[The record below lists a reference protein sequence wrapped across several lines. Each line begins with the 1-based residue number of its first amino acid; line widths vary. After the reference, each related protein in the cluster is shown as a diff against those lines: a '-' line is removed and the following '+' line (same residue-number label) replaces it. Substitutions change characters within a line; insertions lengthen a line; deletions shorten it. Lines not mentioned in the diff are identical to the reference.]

1 MASAYCKSP
10 PHGPRLRPSPTGD
23 AVLRPA
29 IHLCRQGQY
38 AYPFL
43 TSSNLSTTTLGE
55 IWAIA
60 DPDNNGF
67 LTRDGWYKAARLIGW
82 LQKGGATN
90 VEETMLAKR
99 PKPPVV
105 AQPTA
110 QPLAANTTGSALPQL
125 TPTDRAK
132 FTRLF
137 AGAGPANGLVNG
149 DKARDIFVKSGL
161 SYEKLGQIWNLADT
175 QGRGSLDLTD
185 FVIGMHLIQSC
196 MANSALVLP
205 ATLPPG
211 IYETASG
218 GRPAPAA
225 APISPVVR
233 NNTGPATP
241 MRQQYTGGGVAP
253 LQQQG
258 TGGSIGATSGPIPP
272 ARSFTTGSA
281 FAPPSRQMSVQNPQ
295 WDVTPQAKTTSD
307 GFFSQLDPQNKGV
320 IDGDVAVPFMLQSQL
335 DEATLANVWDLAD
348 IRKEGKLTRD
358 EFAVA
363 MHLINLKLSG
373 QEIPTSLP
381 LSLVPPSLRDEYG
394 PGKQEV
400 PQSSA
405 TKDLFDL
412 FADEPPASKAASPA
426 PPQPRASTPAV
437 AAAPAAQPPALPA
450 RNLSQQPQPQALQT
464 SFLPQPPPPPSRR
477 QASHLTPTLSPT
489 PTGQQ
494 PSSFQGSAFT
504 SPFSTSPAPAAAP
517 APAPAPVSASASTP
531 LSRGGGD
538 LLSDDAETSS
548 TPVPDHSAELG
559 NKQNQLSQT
568 TRSITDLSSQRTEL
582 EGSDKSSKQQLEE
595 LESKLTAAREKH
607 QTELRAVADLR
618 TRVGEQQ
625 AKVKKLNADLITA
638 SSDLSALQSEK
649 TELEQALLHDKEEVR
664 SLQKR
669 MKEVDDE
676 KQGLVLVLEKLRKE
690 ARQQKGMVSI
700 AKKQVSTA
708 EGARD
713 EVQAEVKGVEKEIEE
728 GKAFL
733 VQHEKNQA
741 QQQQQQQQARAL
753 SPQSTGTY
761 AAGIALPTTPQALS
775 PAGTGMSTRSN
786 NPFDRFLANGR
797 SSSHTQVPSSTAA
810 TVGSMSSASTSTGQ
824 TPPQASVPASA
835 AEESTDKSLSPGS
848 PVADIAEATSSAFGN
863 VGAAATAAVGAVAAG
878 AAGLYETA
886 KHAVTDEPEHDPHL
900 DTSSSSTAPPPSTEV
915 ADVAAAKAVE
925 KNNLSVK
932 QDVAEEEI
940 GPLTGGEGEG
950 KGEKQQKQEQDP
962 FGAPSSGFGFV
973 GEDDKTPIAQQEELD
988 PFGAPQIP
996 STTIT
1001 STAGAETNKDE
1012 ISTDPFGMPQTETSS
1027 EQQKQAAG
1035 SQDQGFNDFEE
1046 GFDDSFG
1053 ATGTTAT
1060 AIAPAEKAVAG
1071 AEQETNKAPTDFD
1084 SAFAEFDSPAEAHSE
1099 SEQQPQEST
1108 LPTNEGIPSGIP
1120 KSELP
1125 INFSELPEAERTFST
1140 QATIAPESEPITP
1153 MTEVPGDYRSRE
1165 EGSSGMASSRGSTPG
1180 LAGTGATAVAG
1191 GAGVGVGSNLAHEFK
1206 PEHEVQEQQVQEVN
1220 AGESSDEDEG
1230 PEDLEGP
1237 RKGYGTKGA
1246 ESSVTSPAE
1255 QQPLSTSTDAAAAL
1269 APPIAGFMTS
1279 NEDSQPKVRRSA
1291 PPPPSKAT
1299 SASSALVAN
1308 PAAPA
1313 PATESET
1320 VSPVVA
1326 TAGGINPGEE
1336 FDPFGAPMV
1345 ASANAA
1351 LGNVATTQ
1359 GASYIDAPSMAASQA
1374 HPKIASFDEDEFDFS
1389 DLPPA
1394 EVDSGIPVAA
1404 AQQATATAGETPM
1417 SAGFEDEFATFD
1429 DEFEKPE
1436 DFSAGNGSENSSGNK
1451 SYEIVNPQP
1460 KSSGL
1465 YDEWGFGSSG
1475 KRESHPQEQP
1485 SQPSQDQQGAF
1496 GFDDAFGNDFEPS
1509 SSARTQEYAPPAG
1522 APPQQ
1527 QGLRPPMP
1535 ERRPSGA
1542 QADDIEDVKKLCA
1555 MGFPRELV
1563 VEALAA
1569 NGYDFQ
1575 KTLNVL
1581 LA

>member
-1 MASAYCKSP
+1 MASAYCKCP
-10 PHGPRLRPSPTGD
+10 PHGPRLRPSPAGD

-29 IHLCRQGQY
+29 TGILPGHD

-43 TSSNLSTTTLGE
+43 TSSNLSTTSLGE

-90 VEETMLAKR
+90 VEETLLAKR
-99 PKPPVV
+99 ES
-105 AQPTA
+105 Q
-110 QPLAANTTGSALPQL
+110 TTRRRPAH
-125 TPTDRAK
+125 
-132 FTRLF
+132 
-137 AGAGPANGLVNG
+137 GPA
-149 DKARDIFVKSGL
+149 S
-161 SYEKLGQIWNLADT
+161 LGKHHRVCFASTHTHRPSQIHQALCRCRTCQRFGEWRQGERHIRQKNLADT

-185 FVIGMHLIQSC
+185 FIIGMHLIQSC

-218 GRPAPAA
+218 SRPAPAA

-233 NNTGPATP
+233 NNTGPASP
-241 MRQQYTGGGVAP
+241 MRQQYTGGGAAP

-258 TGGSIGATSGPIPP
+258 TGGSIGATSAPIPP
-272 ARSFTTGSA
+272 ARSFTTSSA
-281 FAPPSRQMSVQNPQ
+281 FAPPSRQMSIQNPQ

-363 MHLINLKLSG
+363 MHLINLKLAG

-381 LSLVPPSLRDEYG
+381 VSLVPPSLREEYG

-400 PQSSA
+400 LQSSA

-412 FADEPPASKAASPA
+412 FADEPPASASKAASPA
-426 PPQPRASTPAV
+426 PPQPQASTPA
-437 AAAPAAQPPALPA
+437 AAQPPALPA
-450 RNLSQQPQPQALQT
+450 RNLSQQPQPPAPQT

-517 APAPAPVSASASTP
+517 ASAPV
-531 LSRGGGD
+531 SRGGGD

-568 TRSITDLSSQRTEL
+568 TRSITDLSNQRTEL

-595 LESKLTAAREKH
+595 LESKLAAAREKH

-618 TRVGEQQ
+618 IRVGEQQ
-625 AKVKKLNADLITA
+625 AKVKKMNADLITA

-713 EVQAEVKGVEKEIEE
+713 GVQAEVKGVEKEIEE
-728 GKAFL
+728 DKAFL

-741 QQQQQQQQARAL
+741 QQQQQQQQQQQARAL

-775 PAGTGMSTRSN
+775 PTGTGMSNRSN

-797 SSSHTQVPSSTAA
+797 SSSHPQVPSSTAA
-810 TVGSMSSASTSTGQ
+810 TVGSMSSASTSTSQ
-824 TPPQASVPASA
+824 TPPQAPAPVPASA
-835 AEESTDKSLSPGS
+835 AEESTDKSFSPGS
-848 PVADIAEATSSAFGN
+848 PVADIAETTSSAFGS

-915 ADVAAAKAVE
+915 ADIAAAKAVE
-925 KNNLSVK
+925 ENNLNVK
-932 QDVAEEEI
+932 QDVAEQEI

-950 KGEKQQKQEQDP
+950 QQKQEQDP

-1012 ISTDPFGMPQTETSS
+1012 ISTDPFGVPQTETSS

-1084 SAFAEFDSPAEAHSE
+1084 SAFAEFDSPAEAHSQ

-1108 LPTNEGIPSGIP
+1108 LSPNEGIPSGIP

-1153 MTEVPGDYRSRE
+1153 MTEVPGEYRPRE
-1165 EGSSGMASSRGSTPG
+1165 EESSGIPSSRGSTPG
-1180 LAGTGATAVAG
+1180 LAGIGATAVAV
-1191 GAGVGVGSNLAHEFK
+1191 GAGVGVGSTLAHEYK
-1206 PEHEVQEQQVQEVN
+1206 PEHEGEEQQVQEVN

-1255 QQPLSTSTDAAAAL
+1255 QQPLPTSAGAAAAL

-1291 PPPPSKAT
+1291 PPPPTKST

-1359 GASYIDAPSMAASQA
+1359 GASYVDAPSMAASQA
-1374 HPKIASFDEDEFDFS
+1374 HAKTASFDEDEFDFS

-1394 EVDSGIPVAA
+1394 EVESGIPVAA
-1404 AQQATATAGETPM
+1404 AQQATANAGETPT

-1465 YDEWGFGSSG
+1465 YDEWGFGSSAR
-1475 KRESHPQEQP
+1475 RESQPQEQP
-1485 SQPSQDQQGAF
+1485 SQPSQNQQGAF
-1496 GFDDAFGNDFEPS
+1496 GFDDAFGTQTSQGTREGGLSFDDAFGNDFEPS

>member
-1 MASAYCKSP
+1 
-10 PHGPRLRPSPTGD
+10 
-23 AVLRPA
+23 
-29 IHLCRQGQY
+29 
-38 AYPFL
+38 
-43 TSSNLSTTTLGE
+43 
-55 IWAIA
+55 
-60 DPDNNGF
+60 
-67 LTRDGWYKAARLIGW
+67 
-82 LQKGGATN
+82 
-90 VEETMLAKR
+90 
-99 PKPPVV
+99 
-105 AQPTA
+105 
-110 QPLAANTTGSALPQL
+110 
-125 TPTDRAK
+125 
-132 FTRLF
+132 
-137 AGAGPANGLVNG
+137 
-149 DKARDIFVKSGL
+149 
-161 SYEKLGQIWNLADT
+161 
-175 QGRGSLDLTD
+175 
-185 FVIGMHLIQSC
+185 
-196 MANSALVLP
+196 
-205 ATLPPG
+205 
-211 IYETASG
+211 
-218 GRPAPAA
+218 
-225 APISPVVR
+225 
-233 NNTGPATP
+233 
-241 MRQQYTGGGVAP
+241 
-253 LQQQG
+253 
-258 TGGSIGATSGPIPP
+258 
-272 ARSFTTGSA
+272 
-281 FAPPSRQMSVQNPQ
+281 
-295 WDVTPQAKTTSD
+295 
-307 GFFSQLDPQNKGV
+307 
-320 IDGDVAVPFMLQSQL
+320 
-335 DEATLANVWDLAD
+335 
-348 IRKEGKLTRD
+348 
-358 EFAVA
+358 
-363 MHLINLKLSG
+363 MHLINLKLAG

-381 LSLVPPSLRDEYG
+381 VSLVPPSLRDEYG

-400 PQSSA
+400 LQSSA

-412 FADEPPASKAASPA
+412 FADEPPASVSKATSPA
-426 PPQPRASTPAV
+426 PPHSQASTPA
-437 AAAPAAQPPALPA
+437 AAAAAAQPPALPA
-450 RNLSQQPQPQALQT
+450 RNLSQQPQPQTLQT

-477 QASHLTPTLSPT
+477 QASHLTPTLSPN

-494 PSSFQGSAFT
+494 PSSFQGSAFA
-504 SPFSTSPAPAAAP
+504 SPFSTSPAPAPAPAVAP
-517 APAPAPVSASASTP
+517 APASAPP
-531 LSRGGGD
+531 SRGGGD
-538 LLSDDAETSS
+538 LLSDDAEISS

-618 TRVGEQQ
+618 IRVGEQQ

-713 EVQAEVKGVEKEIEE
+713 GVQAEVKGVEREIEE
-728 GKAFL
+728 DKAFL

-741 QQQQQQQQARAL
+741 QQQQQARGL
-753 SPQSTGTY
+753 SPQSTGTF
-761 AAGIALPTTPQALS
+761 AAGIALPTTPQTLS
-775 PAGTGMSTRSN
+775 PAGTGMSNRSN

-797 SSSHTQVPSSTAA
+797 STSQAQVPSSTAA

-824 TPPQASVPASA
+824 TPPQAPIPALA

-848 PVADIAEATSSAFGN
+848 PVADIAKTASSAFEN

-925 KNNLSVK
+925 ENNLNVK
-932 QDVAEEEI
+932 QDVAEQEI
-940 GPLTGGEGEG
+940 GPLAGGEGEG
-950 KGEKQQKQEQDP
+950 EEQQKQEQDP

-1012 ISTDPFGMPQTETSS
+1012 ISTDPFGVPQTETSS
-1027 EQQKQAAG
+1027 EQQNQAAG
-1035 SQDQGFNDFEE
+1035 SQDQGFNDFEK

-1053 ATGTTAT
+1053 TTGTTET

-1084 SAFAEFDSPAEAHSE
+1084 SAFAEFDSSAEAPSQF
-1099 SEQQPQEST
+1099 EQQPQEST
-1108 LPTNEGIPSGIP
+1108 LSPNEGIPSGIP

-1125 INFSELPEAERTFST
+1125 INFSELPAAERTFST
-1140 QATIAPESEPITP
+1140 QATIAPESEPVTP
-1153 MTEVPGDYRSRE
+1153 MTEVPGEYRSRE
-1165 EGSSGMASSRGSTPG
+1165 EGSSGIPSSRGSTPG
-1180 LAGTGATAVAG
+1180 LAGIGATAVAG
-1191 GAGVGVGSNLAHEFK
+1191 GAGVGVGSALAHEFK
-1206 PEHEVQEQQVQEVN
+1206 PEQEVQEQQVQEVN

-1237 RKGYGTKGA
+1237 RKGYATKGS

-1255 QQPLSTSTDAAAAL
+1255 QQPLPTSAGAAAAL

-1291 PPPPSKAT
+1291 PPPPSKST

-1345 ASANAA
+1345 ASGNAA

-1374 HPKIASFDEDEFDFS
+1374 HPKTASFDEDEFDFS

-1394 EVDSGIPVAA
+1394 EVESGIPVAA
-1404 AQQATATAGETPM
+1404 AQQATANAGETPT
-1417 SAGFEDEFATFD
+1417 SAGFDDEFATFD

-1465 YDEWGFGSSG
+1465 YDEWGIGSSA
-1475 KRESHPQEQP
+1475 KRESHPQEQT
-1485 SQPSQDQQGAF
+1485 SQPSQNQQGAF
-1496 GFDDAFGNDFEPS
+1496 GFDDAFGTQTSQGTQEGGLSFDDAFGNDFEPS
-1509 SSARTQEYAPPAG
+1509 S
-1522 APPQQ
+1522 
-1527 QGLRPPMP
+1527 
-1535 ERRPSGA
+1535 
-1542 QADDIEDVKKLCA
+1542 
-1555 MGFPRELV
+1555 
-1563 VEALAA
+1563 
-1569 NGYDFQ
+1569 
-1575 KTLNVL
+1575 
-1581 LA
+1581 

>member
-1 MASAYCKSP
+1 
-10 PHGPRLRPSPTGD
+10 
-23 AVLRPA
+23 
-29 IHLCRQGQY
+29 
-38 AYPFL
+38 
-43 TSSNLSTTTLGE
+43 
-55 IWAIA
+55 
-60 DPDNNGF
+60 
-67 LTRDGWYKAARLIGW
+67 
-82 LQKGGATN
+82 
-90 VEETMLAKR
+90 
-99 PKPPVV
+99 
-105 AQPTA
+105 
-110 QPLAANTTGSALPQL
+110 
-125 TPTDRAK
+125 
-132 FTRLF
+132 
-137 AGAGPANGLVNG
+137 
-149 DKARDIFVKSGL
+149 
-161 SYEKLGQIWNLADT
+161 
-175 QGRGSLDLTD
+175 
-185 FVIGMHLIQSC
+185 
-196 MANSALVLP
+196 
-205 ATLPPG
+205 
-211 IYETASG
+211 
-218 GRPAPAA
+218 
-225 APISPVVR
+225 
-233 NNTGPATP
+233 
-241 MRQQYTGGGVAP
+241 
-253 LQQQG
+253 
-258 TGGSIGATSGPIPP
+258 
-272 ARSFTTGSA
+272 
-281 FAPPSRQMSVQNPQ
+281 
-295 WDVTPQAKTTSD
+295 
-307 GFFSQLDPQNKGV
+307 
-320 IDGDVAVPFMLQSQL
+320 
-335 DEATLANVWDLAD
+335 
-348 IRKEGKLTRD
+348 
-358 EFAVA
+358 

-381 LSLVPPSLRDEYG
+381 VSLVPPSLRDEYG

-400 PQSSA
+400 MQSSA

-426 PPQPRASTPAV
+426 PPQPQASTPA
-437 AAAPAAQPPALPA
+437 AAAAAAQPPALPA
-450 RNLSQQPQPQALQT
+450 RNLSQQPQPPALQT

-517 APAPAPVSASASTP
+517 APAPAPVSASASAP
-531 LSRGGGD
+531 VSRGGGD

-595 LESKLTAAREKH
+595 LENKLAAAREKH

-618 TRVGEQQ
+618 IRVGEQQ

-713 EVQAEVKGVEKEIEE
+713 GVQADVKGVEKEIEE
-728 GKAFL
+728 DKAFL

-741 QQQQQQQQARAL
+741 QQQQQQQQQQQARAL

-761 AAGIALPTTPQALS
+761 AAGIALPTTPQTLS
-775 PAGTGMSTRSN
+775 PAGTGMSNRSN
-786 NPFDRFLANGR
+786 NPFDRFLVNGR
-797 SSSHTQVPSSTAA
+797 SSSHPQVPSSTAA

-824 TPPQASVPASA
+824 TPPQAPVSASA

-848 PVADIAEATSSAFGN
+848 PAADIAETTSSAFGN

-925 KNNLSVK
+925 KNNLNVK
-932 QDVAEEEI
+932 QDVAEHEI

-950 KGEKQQKQEQDP
+950 EGEGQQKEEQDP

-1001 STAGAETNKDE
+1001 STAGAEINKDE
-1012 ISTDPFGMPQTETSS
+1012 ISTDPFGVPQTETSS

-1035 SQDQGFNDFEE
+1035 LQDFEE

-1108 LPTNEGIPSGIP
+1108 LPPNEGIPSGIP

-1125 INFSELPEAERTFST
+1125 ISFSELPEAERTFST

-1153 MTEVPGDYRSRE
+1153 MTEVLGDYRSRE
-1165 EGSSGMASSRGSTPG
+1165 EGSSGMPSSRGSTPG

-1191 GAGVGVGSNLAHEFK
+1191 GAGVGVGSTLAHEFK
-1206 PEHEVQEQQVQEVN
+1206 PEHEVEEQQVQEVN

-1255 QQPLSTSTDAAAAL
+1255 QQPLPTSTGAAAAL

-1291 PPPPSKAT
+1291 PPPPSKST

-1359 GASYIDAPSMAASQA
+1359 GASYINAPSMAASQA
-1374 HPKIASFDEDEFDFS
+1374 HPKTASFDEDEFDFS

-1394 EVDSGIPVAA
+1394 EVESGIPVAA
-1404 AQQATATAGETPM
+1404 AQQATANAGETPT

-1436 DFSAGNGSENSSGNK
+1436 DVSAGNGSENSSGNK
-1451 SYEIVNPQP
+1451 SYEIVNQP

-1465 YDEWGFGSSG
+1465 YDEWGFGSSA
-1475 KRESHPQEQP
+1475 KKESHPQEQP
-1485 SQPSQDQQGAF
+1485 SQPSQNQQGAF
-1496 GFDDAFGNDFEPS
+1496 GFDDAFGTQTSQGTQEGGLSFDDAFGNDFEPS
-1509 SSARTQEYAPPAG
+1509 S
-1522 APPQQ
+1522 
-1527 QGLRPPMP
+1527 
-1535 ERRPSGA
+1535 
-1542 QADDIEDVKKLCA
+1542 
-1555 MGFPRELV
+1555 
-1563 VEALAA
+1563 
-1569 NGYDFQ
+1569 
-1575 KTLNVL
+1575 
-1581 LA
+1581 

>member
-1 MASAYCKSP
+1 M
-10 PHGPRLRPSPTGD
+10 
-23 AVLRPA
+23 
-29 IHLCRQGQY
+29 
-38 AYPFL
+38 
-43 TSSNLSTTTLGE
+43 
-55 IWAIA
+55 
-60 DPDNNGF
+60 
-67 LTRDGWYKAARLIGW
+67 IGW

-90 VEETMLAKR
+90 VEETLLAKPGPLPAFDR
-99 PKPPVV
+99 GPKPPVV

-110 QPLAANTTGSALPQL
+110 QPLSANTTGSALPQL

-185 FVIGMHLIQSC
+185 FIIGMHLIQSC

-233 NNTGPATP
+233 NNTGPASP

-258 TGGSIGATSGPIPP
+258 TGGSVGATSAPIPP
-272 ARSFTTGSA
+272 ARSFTASSA
-281 FAPPSRQMSVQNPQ
+281 FAPPSRQMSIQNPQ

-363 MHLINLKLSG
+363 MHLINLKLAG

-381 LSLVPPSLRDEYG
+381 VSLVPPSLRDEYG

-400 PQSSA
+400 LQSSA

-412 FADEPPASKAASPA
+412 FADEPPASASKAASPA
-426 PPQPRASTPAV
+426 PPQPQASTPA
-437 AAAPAAQPPALPA
+437 AAAAQPPALPA
-450 RNLSQQPQPQALQT
+450 RNLSQQPQPPAPQT

-517 APAPAPVSASASTP
+517 ASAPATAPV
-531 LSRGGGD
+531 SRGGGD

-582 EGSDKSSKQQLEE
+582 EGNDKSSKQQLEE
-595 LESKLTAAREKH
+595 LESKLAAAREKH

-618 TRVGEQQ
+618 IRVGEQQ
-625 AKVKKLNADLITA
+625 AKVKKMNADLITA

-713 EVQAEVKGVEKEIEE
+713 GVQAEVKGVEREIEE
-728 GKAFL
+728 DKAFL
-733 VQHEKNQA
+733 VQHETNQA
-741 QQQQQQQQARAL
+741 QQQQQQQARAI
-753 SPQSTGTY
+753 SPQSTGTF
-761 AAGIALPTTPQALS
+761 AAGIALPTTPQTLS
-775 PAGTGMSTRSN
+775 PAGTGMSSRSN

-824 TPPQASVPASA
+824 TPPQAPVPASA
-835 AEESTDKSLSPGS
+835 TEESTDKSLSPGS
-848 PVADIAEATSSAFGN
+848 PVADIAETTNSAFGS

-878 AAGLYETA
+878 AAGLYESA

-925 KNNLSVK
+925 ENNLNVK
-932 QDVAEEEI
+932 QDVADQEI

-950 KGEKQQKQEQDP
+950 EGEGQQKQEQDP

-1001 STAGAETNKDE
+1001 STAGAETNKDD
-1012 ISTDPFGMPQTETSS
+1012 ISTDPFGVPQTETPS

-1035 SQDQGFNDFEE
+1035 SQDQRFNNFEE

-1060 AIAPAEKAVAG
+1060 AIAPAETAVAG

-1084 SAFAEFDSPAEAHSE
+1084 SAFAEFDSPAEAHSQ

-1108 LPTNEGIPSGIP
+1108 LPPNEGIPSGIP

-1165 EGSSGMASSRGSTPG
+1165 EESSGIPSSRGSTPG
-1180 LAGTGATAVAG
+1180 LAGIGATAVAG
-1191 GAGVGVGSNLAHEFK
+1191 GAGVGVGSTLAHEFK
-1206 PEHEVQEQQVQEVN
+1206 PEHEVEEQQVQEVN

-1237 RKGYGTKGA
+1237 RKGYGTKDA

-1255 QQPLSTSTDAAAAL
+1255 QQRLPTSAGAAAAL

-1291 PPPPSKAT
+1291 PPPPSKSA

-1313 PATESET
+1313 PVTESET

-1351 LGNVATTQ
+1351 LGNVATIQ

-1374 HPKIASFDEDEFDFS
+1374 HPKTASFDEDEFDFS

-1394 EVDSGIPVAA
+1394 EVESGIPVAA
-1404 AQQATATAGETPM
+1404 AQQATAKAGETPT

-1465 YDEWGFGSSG
+1465 YDEWGFGSSAR
-1475 KRESHPQEQP
+1475 RESHSQEQP
-1485 SQPSQDQQGAF
+1485 SQPSQNQQGAF
-1496 GFDDAFGNDFEPS
+1496 GFDDAFGTQTSQRTQEGGLSFDDAFGNDFEPS

-1527 QGLRPPMP
+1527 PGLRPPMP

>member
-1 MASAYCKSP
+1 
-10 PHGPRLRPSPTGD
+10 
-23 AVLRPA
+23 
-29 IHLCRQGQY
+29 
-38 AYPFL
+38 
-43 TSSNLSTTTLGE
+43 
-55 IWAIA
+55 
-60 DPDNNGF
+60 
-67 LTRDGWYKAARLIGW
+67 
-82 LQKGGATN
+82 
-90 VEETMLAKR
+90 
-99 PKPPVV
+99 
-105 AQPTA
+105 
-110 QPLAANTTGSALPQL
+110 
-125 TPTDRAK
+125 
-132 FTRLF
+132 
-137 AGAGPANGLVNG
+137 
-149 DKARDIFVKSGL
+149 
-161 SYEKLGQIWNLADT
+161 
-175 QGRGSLDLTD
+175 
-185 FVIGMHLIQSC
+185 
-196 MANSALVLP
+196 
-205 ATLPPG
+205 
-211 IYETASG
+211 
-218 GRPAPAA
+218 
-225 APISPVVR
+225 
-233 NNTGPATP
+233 
-241 MRQQYTGGGVAP
+241 
-253 LQQQG
+253 
-258 TGGSIGATSGPIPP
+258 
-272 ARSFTTGSA
+272 
-281 FAPPSRQMSVQNPQ
+281 
-295 WDVTPQAKTTSD
+295 
-307 GFFSQLDPQNKGV
+307 
-320 IDGDVAVPFMLQSQL
+320 
-335 DEATLANVWDLAD
+335 
-348 IRKEGKLTRD
+348 
-358 EFAVA
+358 
-363 MHLINLKLSG
+363 MHLINLKLAG

-381 LSLVPPSLRDEYG
+381 VSLVPPSLRDEYG

-400 PQSSA
+400 LQSSA

-412 FADEPPASKAASPA
+412 FADEPPASASKAASPA
-426 PPQPRASTPAV
+426 PPQPQASTPA
-437 AAAPAAQPPALPA
+437 AAAAQPPALPA
-450 RNLSQQPQPQALQT
+450 RNLSQQPQPPAPQT

-494 PSSFQGSAFT
+494 PSSIQGSAFT

-517 APAPAPVSASASTP
+517 ASAPATAPV
-531 LSRGGGD
+531 SRGGGD

-582 EGSDKSSKQQLEE
+582 EGNDKSSKQQLEE
-595 LESKLTAAREKH
+595 LESKLAAAREKH

-618 TRVGEQQ
+618 IRVGEQQ
-625 AKVKKLNADLITA
+625 AKVKKMNADLITA

-708 EGARD
+708 ESARD
-713 EVQAEVKGVEKEIEE
+713 GVQAEVKGVEREIEE
-728 GKAFL
+728 DKAFL
-733 VQHEKNQA
+733 VQHETNQA
-741 QQQQQQQQARAL
+741 QQQQQQQARAI
-753 SPQSTGTY
+753 SPQSTGTF
-761 AAGIALPTTPQALS
+761 AAGIALPTTPQTLS
-775 PAGTGMSTRSN
+775 PAGTGMSSRSN

-824 TPPQASVPASA
+824 TPPQAPVPASA
-835 AEESTDKSLSPGS
+835 TEESTDKSLSPGS
-848 PVADIAEATSSAFGN
+848 PVADIAETTNSAFGS

-878 AAGLYETA
+878 AAGLYESA

-915 ADVAAAKAVE
+915 ADVATAKAVE
-925 KNNLSVK
+925 ENNLNVK
-932 QDVAEEEI
+932 QDVADQEI

-950 KGEKQQKQEQDP
+950 EGEGQQKQEQDP

-1001 STAGAETNKDE
+1001 STAGAETNKDD
-1012 ISTDPFGMPQTETSS
+1012 ISTDPFGVPQTETPS

-1035 SQDQGFNDFEE
+1035 PQDQRFNNFEE

-1084 SAFAEFDSPAEAHSE
+1084 SAFAEFDSPAEAHSQ

-1108 LPTNEGIPSGIP
+1108 LPPNEGIPSGIP

-1140 QATIAPESEPITP
+1140 QATIAPGSEPITP

-1165 EGSSGMASSRGSTPG
+1165 EGSSGIPSSRGSTPG
-1180 LAGTGATAVAG
+1180 LAGIGATAVAG
-1191 GAGVGVGSNLAHEFK
+1191 GAGVGVGSTLAHEFK
-1206 PEHEVQEQQVQEVN
+1206 PEHEVEEQQVQEVN

-1237 RKGYGTKGA
+1237 RKGYGTKDA

-1255 QQPLSTSTDAAAAL
+1255 QQRLPTSAGAAAAL

-1291 PPPPSKAT
+1291 PPPPSKSA

-1313 PATESET
+1313 PVTESET

-1351 LGNVATTQ
+1351 LGNVATIQ

-1374 HPKIASFDEDEFDFS
+1374 HPKTASFDEDEFDFS

-1394 EVDSGIPVAA
+1394 EVESGIPVAA
-1404 AQQATATAGETPM
+1404 AQQATAKAGETPT

-1460 KSSGL
+1460 KASGL
-1465 YDEWGFGSSG
+1465 YDEWGFGSSAR
-1475 KRESHPQEQP
+1475 RESHSQEQP
-1485 SQPSQDQQGAF
+1485 SQPSQNQQGAF
-1496 GFDDAFGNDFEPS
+1496 GFDDAFGTQTSQRTQEGGLSFDDAFGNDFEPS
-1509 SSARTQEYAPPAG
+1509 S
-1522 APPQQ
+1522 
-1527 QGLRPPMP
+1527 
-1535 ERRPSGA
+1535 
-1542 QADDIEDVKKLCA
+1542 
-1555 MGFPRELV
+1555 
-1563 VEALAA
+1563 
-1569 NGYDFQ
+1569 
-1575 KTLNVL
+1575 
-1581 LA
+1581 